1 MTKIRNPLS
10 IENVLSNMISKL
22 NEDEVK
28 NLTNKSI
35 SHFRKCSDP
44 DDKDHNLHL
53 GDAIKL
59 DIIMQRNSLGTPLMD
74 NFQIMLDEEF
84 KKVNSFENLE
94 NTLLKVG
101 GRVGNLMDVVQEAM
115 DPESPLGKDLSKKEK
130 DLISKSFYEDESE
143 NKVAEETL
151 EYEAKDLDELWT
163 ILGDEDYNDDIVMN
177 YEAKSH
183 CTNTERDEI
192 KIVDENNKIVWSSN

>member
-22 NEDEVK
+22 DEDEVK

-44 DDKDHNLHL
+44 DDKDHNLYL
-53 GDAIKL
+53 SDAIKL
-59 DIIMQRNSLGTPLMD
+59 DLIMQRNSLGTPLMD

-130 DLISKSFYEDESE
+130 DLI
-143 NKVAEETL
+143 
-151 EYEAKDLDELWT
+151 
-163 ILGDEDYNDDIVMN
+163 
-177 YEAKSH
+177 AKSII
-183 CTNTERDEI
+183 ELEEKIAKLKMSI
-192 KIVDENNKIVWSSN
+192 K

>member
-10 IENVLSNMISKL
+10 IENVLSSMISKL
-22 NEDEVK
+22 DEDEVK

-101 GRVGNLMDVVQEAM
+101 GRVGDLMDVVQEAM
-115 DPESPLGKDLSKKEK
+115 NPDSALGKDLSKKEK
-130 DLISKSFYEDESE
+130 DLINKSIIELEE
-143 NKVAEETL
+143 KIAKLKV
-151 EYEAKDLDELWT
+151 
-163 ILGDEDYNDDIVMN
+163 
-177 YEAKSH
+177 S
-183 CTNTERDEI
+183 I
-192 KIVDENNKIVWSSN
+192 K

>member
-22 NEDEVK
+22 DEDEVK

-44 DDKDHNLHL
+44 DDKDHNLYL
-53 GDAIKL
+53 SDAIKL
-59 DIIMQRNSLGTPLMD
+59 DVIMQRNSLGTPLMD

-94 NTLLKVG
+94 QTLLKVG
-101 GRVGNLMDVVQEAM
+101 GRVGDLMDVVQEAM
-115 DPESPLGKDLSKKEK
+115 NPDSALGKDLSKKEK
-130 DLISKSFYEDESE
+130 DLINKSIIEL
-143 NKVAEETL
+143 EEKI
-151 EYEAKDLDELWT
+151 AKLK
-163 ILGDEDYNDDIVMN
+163 I
-177 YEAKSH
+177 S
-183 CTNTERDEI
+183 I
-192 KIVDENNKIVWSSN
+192 K

>member
-10 IENVLSNMISKL
+10 IENVLSSMISKL
-22 NEDEVK
+22 DEDEVK

-44 DDKDHNLHL
+44 DDKDHNLYL
-53 GDAIKL
+53 SDAIKL

-130 DLISKSFYEDESE
+130 DLIFKSIIEL
-143 NKVAEETL
+143 EEKI
-151 EYEAKDLDELWT
+151 AKLK
-163 ILGDEDYNDDIVMN
+163 M
-177 YEAKSH
+177 S
-183 CTNTERDEI
+183 I
-192 KIVDENNKIVWSSN
+192 K

>member
-10 IENVLSNMISKL
+10 IENVLSSMISKL
-22 NEDEVK
+22 DEDEVK

-44 DDKDHNLHL
+44 DDKDHNLYL
-53 GDAIKL
+53 SDAIKL

-101 GRVGNLMDVVQEAM
+101 GRVGDLMDVVQEAM
-115 DPESPLGKDLSKKEK
+115 NPDSALGKDLSKKEK
-130 DLISKSFYEDESE
+130 DLINKSIIEL
-143 NKVAEETL
+143 EEKI
-151 EYEAKDLDELWT
+151 AKLK
-163 ILGDEDYNDDIVMN
+163 I
-177 YEAKSH
+177 S
-183 CTNTERDEI
+183 I
-192 KIVDENNKIVWSSN
+192 K

>member
-22 NEDEVK
+22 DEDEVK

-44 DDKDHNLHL
+44 DDKDHNLYL
-53 GDAIKL
+53 SDAIKL

-101 GRVGNLMDVVQEAM
+101 GRVGDLMDVVQEAM
-115 DPESPLGKDLSKKEK
+115 NPDSALGKDLSKKEK
-130 DLISKSFYEDESE
+130 DLINKSIIELEE
-143 NKVAEETL
+143 KIAKLKV
-151 EYEAKDLDELWT
+151 
-163 ILGDEDYNDDIVMN
+163 
-177 YEAKSH
+177 S
-183 CTNTERDEI
+183 I
-192 KIVDENNKIVWSSN
+192 K

>member
-10 IENVLSNMISKL
+10 VENVLSNMISKL

-28 NLTNKSI
+28 NITNKSI

-44 DDKDHNLHL
+44 DDKDHNLYL
-53 GDAIKL
+53 VDAIKL

-94 NTLLKVG
+94 STLLKVG
-101 GRVGNLMDVVQEAM
+101 GRVGDLMDVVQEAM
-115 DPESPLGKDLSKKEK
+115 NPDSALGKDLSKKEK
-130 DLISKSFYEDESE
+130 DLINKSIIEL
-143 NKVAEETL
+143 EEKI
-151 EYEAKDLDELWT
+151 AKLK
-163 ILGDEDYNDDIVMN
+163 I
-177 YEAKSH
+177 S
-183 CTNTERDEI
+183 I
-192 KIVDENNKIVWSSN
+192 K

>member
-22 NEDEVK
+22 DEDEVK

-44 DDKDHNLHL
+44 DDKDHNLYL
-53 GDAIKL
+53 SDAIKL
-59 DIIMQRNSLGTPLMD
+59 DVIMQRNSLGTPLMD

-115 DPESPLGKDLSKKEK
+115 GPESPLGKDLSKKEK
-130 DLISKSFYEDESE
+130 DLI
-143 NKVAEETL
+143 
-151 EYEAKDLDELWT
+151 
-163 ILGDEDYNDDIVMN
+163 
-177 YEAKSH
+177 AKSII
-183 CTNTERDEI
+183 ELEEKIAKLKMSI
-192 KIVDENNKIVWSSN
+192 K

>member
-22 NEDEVK
+22 DEDEVK

-44 DDKDHNLHL
+44 DDKDHNLYL
-53 GDAIKL
+53 SDAIKL

-115 DPESPLGKDLSKKEK
+115 GPESPLGKDLSKKEK
-130 DLISKSFYEDESE
+130 DLISKSIIEL
-143 NKVAEETL
+143 EEKI
-151 EYEAKDLDELWT
+151 AKLK
-163 ILGDEDYNDDIVMN
+163 M
-177 YEAKSH
+177 S
-183 CTNTERDEI
+183 I
-192 KIVDENNKIVWSSN
+192 K

>member
-1 MTKIRNPLS
+1 MTKIRSPLS

-44 DDKDHNLHL
+44 DDKDHNLYL
-53 GDAIKL
+53 SDAIKL
-59 DIIMQRNSLGTPLMD
+59 DVIMQRNSLGTPLMD

-130 DLISKSFYEDESE
+130 DLISKSIIEL
-143 NKVAEETL
+143 EEKI
-151 EYEAKDLDELWT
+151 AKLK
-163 ILGDEDYNDDIVMN
+163 M
-177 YEAKSH
+177 S
-183 CTNTERDEI
+183 I
-192 KIVDENNKIVWSSN
+192 K

>member
-101 GRVGNLMDVVQEAM
+101 GRVGDLMDVVQEAM
-115 DPESPLGKDLSKKEK
+115 NPDSALGKDLSKKEK
-130 DLISKSFYEDESE
+130 DLISKSIIELED
-143 NKVAEETL
+143 KI
-151 EYEAKDLDELWT
+151 AKLKLS
-163 ILGDEDYNDDIVMN
+163 V
-177 YEAKSH
+177 K
-183 CTNTERDEI
+183 
-192 KIVDENNKIVWSSN
+192 

>member
-44 DDKDHNLHL
+44 DDKDHNLYL
-53 GDAIKL
+53 SDAIKL
-59 DIIMQRNSLGTPLMD
+59 DVIMQRNSLGTPLMD

-101 GRVGNLMDVVQEAM
+101 GRVGDLMDVVQEAM

-130 DLISKSFYEDESE
+130 DLI
-143 NKVAEETL
+143 
-151 EYEAKDLDELWT
+151 
-163 ILGDEDYNDDIVMN
+163 
-177 YEAKSH
+177 AKSII
-183 CTNTERDEI
+183 ELEEKIAKLKMSI
-192 KIVDENNKIVWSSN
+192 K

>member
-1 MTKIRNPLS
+1 MTKIRNPIS
-10 IENVLSNMISKL
+10 IENVLSSMISKL
-22 NEDEVK
+22 DEDEVK

-44 DDKDHNLHL
+44 DDKDHNLYL
-53 GDAIKL
+53 SDAIKL
-59 DIIMQRNSLGTPLMD
+59 DVIMQRNSLGTPFMD

-130 DLISKSFYEDESE
+130 DLISKSIIEL
-143 NKVAEETL
+143 EEKI
-151 EYEAKDLDELWT
+151 AKLK
-163 ILGDEDYNDDIVMN
+163 M
-177 YEAKSH
+177 S
-183 CTNTERDEI
+183 I
-192 KIVDENNKIVWSSN
+192 K

>member
-10 IENVLSNMISKL
+10 VENVLSNMISKL

-84 KKVNSFENLE
+84 KKVNSFESLE
-94 NTLLKVG
+94 NTLLKIG
-101 GRVGNLMDVVQEAM
+101 GRVGDLMDVVQEAM
-115 DPESPLGKDLSKKEK
+115 NPDSALGKDLSKKEK
-130 DLISKSFYEDESE
+130 DLISKSIIELED
-143 NKVAEETL
+143 KI
-151 EYEAKDLDELWT
+151 AKLKLS
-163 ILGDEDYNDDIVMN
+163 V
-177 YEAKSH
+177 K
-183 CTNTERDEI
+183 
-192 KIVDENNKIVWSSN
+192 

>member
-10 IENVLSNMISKL
+10 VENVLSNMISKL

-44 DDKDHNLHL
+44 DDKNHNLHL

-94 NTLLKVG
+94 HTLLKVG
-101 GRVGNLMDVVQEAM
+101 GRVGDLMDVVQEAM
-115 DPESPLGKDLSKKEK
+115 NPDSALGKDLSKKEK
-130 DLISKSFYEDESE
+130 DLINKSIIEL
-143 NKVAEETL
+143 EEKI
-151 EYEAKDLDELWT
+151 AKLK
-163 ILGDEDYNDDIVMN
+163 I
-177 YEAKSH
+177 S
-183 CTNTERDEI
+183 I
-192 KIVDENNKIVWSSN
+192 K

>member
-22 NEDEVK
+22 DEDEVK

-44 DDKDHNLHL
+44 DDKDHNLYL
-53 GDAIKL
+53 SDAIKL
-59 DIIMQRNSLGTPLMD
+59 DVIMQRNSLGTPLMD

-101 GRVGNLMDVVQEAM
+101 GRVGNLMDVVQ
-115 DPESPLGKDLSKKEK
+115 
-130 DLISKSFYEDESE
+130 
-143 NKVAEETL
+143 
-151 EYEAKDLDELWT
+151 
-163 ILGDEDYNDDIVMN
+163 
-177 YEAKSH
+177 
-183 CTNTERDEI
+183 
-192 KIVDENNKIVWSSN
+192 DENNKKKVTKEFQKYIDCEGDYSGAGYAIILNGKLAY

>member
-44 DDKDHNLHL
+44 DDKDHNLYL
-53 GDAIKL
+53 SDAIKL
-59 DIIMQRNSLGTPLMD
+59 DVIMQRNSLGTPLMD

-94 NTLLKVG
+94 NTLLKIG

-130 DLISKSFYEDESE
+130 DLISKSIIEL
-143 NKVAEETL
+143 EEKI
-151 EYEAKDLDELWT
+151 AKLK
-163 ILGDEDYNDDIVMN
+163 M
-177 YEAKSH
+177 S
-183 CTNTERDEI
+183 I
-192 KIVDENNKIVWSSN
+192 K

>member
-44 DDKDHNLHL
+44 DDKDHNLYL

-101 GRVGNLMDVVQEAM
+101 GRVGDLMDVVQEAM
-115 DPESPLGKDLSKKEK
+115 NPDSSLGKYLSKKEK
-130 DLISKSFYEDESE
+130 DLINKSIIEL
-143 NKVAEETL
+143 EEKI
-151 EYEAKDLDELWT
+151 AKLK
-163 ILGDEDYNDDIVMN
+163 I
-177 YEAKSH
+177 S
-183 CTNTERDEI
+183 I
-192 KIVDENNKIVWSSN
+192 K

>member
-1 MTKIRNPLS
+1 
-10 IENVLSNMISKL
+10 MISKL
-22 NEDEVK
+22 DEDEVK

-44 DDKDHNLHL
+44 DDKDHNLYL
-53 GDAIKL
+53 SDAIKL

-130 DLISKSFYEDESE
+130 DLI
-143 NKVAEETL
+143 
-151 EYEAKDLDELWT
+151 
-163 ILGDEDYNDDIVMN
+163 
-177 YEAKSH
+177 AKSII
-183 CTNTERDEI
+183 ELEEKIAKLKMSI
-192 KIVDENNKIVWSSN
+192 K

>member
-44 DDKDHNLHL
+44 DDKDHNLYL

-101 GRVGNLMDVVQEAM
+101 GRVGDLMDVVQEAM
-115 DPESPLGKDLSKKEK
+115 NPDSALGKDLSKKEK
-130 DLISKSFYEDESE
+130 DLINKSIIEL
-143 NKVAEETL
+143 EEKI
-151 EYEAKDLDELWT
+151 AKLK
-163 ILGDEDYNDDIVMN
+163 M
-177 YEAKSH
+177 S
-183 CTNTERDEI
+183 I
-192 KIVDENNKIVWSSN
+192 K